1 MWTHNSNHKA
11 KGSEASDS
19 GSLRCNCD
27 DCYYV
32 CYWKGPKRFPF
43 SIPFP
48 SFPMHQSWPKVWHT
62 SIVTSKSSF
71 VFHLPQQ
78 DFKPDQR
85 TAQSS
90 TPSPSLP
97 KIHNIPT
104 PPHAAQSPPTTC
116 KKNNVSQIQF
126 LIFDFNLAASMV
138 TASLKQ
144 VTSLACSSDS
154 SSEVSS
160 LQALSSSGR
169 SRAASPL
176 S

>member
-1 MWTHNSNHKA
+1 MS
-11 KGSEASDS
+11 
-19 GSLRCNCD
+19 
-27 DCYYV
+27 V
-32 CYWKGPKRFPF
+32 KGPQTVPFFNFFPF
-43 SIPFP
+43 FP
-48 SFPMHQSWPKVWHT
+48 NA
-62 SIVTSKSSF
+62 SIVTKSLTHHHCDKQILFCFLSP
-71 VFHLPQQ
+71 LLQ

-85 TAQSS
+85 TAPSS

-126 LIFDFNLAASMV
+126 SFLTNLAASIV

-154 SSEVSS
+154 SSDVSS
-160 LQALSSSGR
+160 IQALSSSGR